1 MDDMGRFG
9 WRSEASSCCLWSGLS
24 VVETSSTRLA
34 SLFVH
39 CLLDFSSRGWLVLGT
54 NARLERLLRK
64 RNWIM
69 MVSSL
74 ALDAMVFRAVELG
87 VATFWEARCV
97 MVVKG
102 WISRIEDPVWW
113 MWK

>member
-1 MDDMGRFG
+1 MEGMGWLG
-9 WRSEASSCCLWSGLS
+9 WPFESCCSSGSGFS
-24 VVETSSTRLA
+24 VAETSSTRLA

-39 CLLDFSSRGWLVLGT
+39 CLLDFSSRGWSVFGM
-54 NARLERLLRK
+54 NARLDLLLRK
-64 RNWIM
+64 RNWIV

-74 ALDAMVFRAVELG
+74 ELDAMDFRAVELG

>member
-1 MDDMGRFG
+1 MEGIGLFI
-9 WRSEASSCCLWSGLS
+9 WLSELWCCSCSGFS
-24 VVETSSTRLA
+24 VGGTSSTRLA

-39 CLLDFSSRGWLVLGT
+39 CLLDFSSRGWLVFGA
-54 NARLERLLRK
+54 NARLDLLLRK

-74 ALDAMVFRAVELG
+74 ELDTMVFRAVELG

-102 WISRIEDPVWW
+102 WISRMEDPVWW

>member
-1 MDDMGRFG
+1 MWWGGGMGWVG
-9 WRSEASSCCLWSGLS
+9 WASEPCSCSCCCISTG
-24 VVETSSTRLA
+24 ETSSTRLA
-34 SLFVH
+34 SLLVH
-39 CLLDFSSRGWLVLGT
+39 CLLDFSSRGWSVLGM
-54 NARLERLLRK
+54 NARLDLLLRK
-64 RNWIM
+64 RNWII

-74 ALDAMVFRAVELG
+74 EVEAKGFRAVELG

-113 MWK
+113 M

>member
-1 MDDMGRFG
+1 
-9 WRSEASSCCLWSGLS
+9 
-24 VVETSSTRLA
+24 
-34 SLFVH
+34 
-39 CLLDFSSRGWLVLGT
+39 
-54 NARLERLLRK
+54 
-64 RNWIM
+64 M

-74 ALDAMVFRAVELG
+74 KVDAMVFRAVELV

-102 WISRIEDPVWW
+102 CISRTEEPVWW

>member
-1 MDDMGRFG
+1 MDGVG
-9 WRSEASSCCLWSGLS
+9 WPVWPCFSSCSSGFS

-39 CLLDFSSRGWLVLGT
+39 CLLDFSSRGWLVFGT
-54 NARLERLLRK
+54 KARLERLLRK

-74 ALDAMVFRAVELG
+74 VVEAMVFRAVELG

-97 MVVKG
+97 IVVKG